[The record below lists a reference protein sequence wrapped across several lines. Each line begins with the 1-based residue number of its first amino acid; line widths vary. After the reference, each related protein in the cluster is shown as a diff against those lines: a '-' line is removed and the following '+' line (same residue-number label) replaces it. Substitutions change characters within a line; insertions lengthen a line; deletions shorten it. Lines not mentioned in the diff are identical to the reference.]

1 MGWKKK
7 ERETKKKLLDVN
19 WQRYFMPT
27 RVREFKMHLLVYTLA
42 RRNVLLVLLLLNIA
56 PYT

>member
-42 RRNVLLVLLLLNIA
+42 RRNVLLVRDVDNRRF
-56 PYT
+56 